1 MSILDKMKNLIIAPD
16 TDEEYEEEYVEAEK
30 PVVEKKVFTTTQ
42 TPATRPT
49 SVTTQRAAVSTRT
62 GALPFKIQ
70 IQDPLKYDDAPKI
83 IDKLILNDA
92 VVVNF
97 EHLEPELKRQ
107 VFDFINGGIYAI
119 EGRIQKVT
127 QDIFILAPK
136 DVAIEGIKEE
146 ILESGLYSW

>member
-1 MSILDKMKNLIIAPD
+1 MSFLDKMKNLIIAPD
-16 TDEEYEEEYVEAEK
+16 TDEEYEEDYVETETKEPETRTFTATTSR
-30 PVVEKKVFTTTQ
+30 PAVETTTRRPSIA
-42 TPATRPT
+42 TPR
-49 SVTTQRAAVSTRT
+49 VSGT
-62 GALPFKIQ
+62 PFKIQ

-97 EHLEPELKRQ
+97 EHLEPEIKRQ

-127 QDIFILAPK
+127 ADIFILAPK

-146 ILESGLYSW
+146 LLESGLYSW

>member
-42 TPATRPT
+42 TPATRP
-49 SVTTQRAAVSTRT
+49 SVTTQRADVSTRT

>member
-1 MSILDKMKNLIIAPD
+1 MSFMDKMKNLIIAPD
-16 TDEEYEEEYVEAEK
+16 SDEEYEDDLEEVEEK
-30 PVVEKKVFTTTQ
+30 QQEKRSYSPTAVRAQETVRPSVVTKRT
-42 TPATRPT
+42 
-49 SVTTQRAAVSTRT
+49 VSST
-62 GALPFKIQ
+62 APFKIQ

-83 IDKLILNDA
+83 IDNLIMNDA

-127 QDIFILAPK
+127 SDIFILAPK
-136 DVAIEGIKEE
+136 GVAIEGIKQE
-146 ILESGLYSW
+146 IIESGLYSW

>member
-1 MSILDKMKNLIIAPD
+1 MSFLDKMKNLIIAPD
-16 TDEEYEEEYVEAEK
+16 TDEEYEEDYVETEQSK
-30 PVVEKKVFTTTQ
+30 PETRTFTTT
-42 TPATRPT
+42 TTSRPT
-49 SVTTQRAAVSTRT
+49 VETTTRRPSIATPRVSGT
-62 GALPFKIQ
+62 PFKIQ

-97 EHLEPELKRQ
+97 EHLEPEIKRQ

-127 QDIFILAPK
+127 ADIFILAPK

-146 ILESGLYSW
+146 LLESGLYSW

>member
-42 TPATRPT
+42 TPATRP
-49 SVTTQRAAVSTRT
+49 SVTTQRPAVSTRT

>member
-42 TPATRPT
+42 TPATRP
-49 SVTTQRAAVSTRT
+49 SVTTQRTAVSTRT

>member
-1 MSILDKMKNLIIAPD
+1 MSFLDKMKNLIIAPD
-16 TDEEYEEEYVEAEK
+16 TDEEYEEEYVEDEK
-30 PVVEKKVFTTTQ
+30 PVAEKKVFTTTQ
-42 TPATRPT
+42 TTSTRP
-49 SVTTQRAAVSTRT
+49 SVTTQRNVAAVRT
-62 GALPFKIQ
+62 GATPFKIQ

>member
-42 TPATRPT
+42 TPATRP
-49 SVTTQRAAVSTRT
+49 SVTTQRATVSTRT

>member
-1 MSILDKMKNLIIAPD
+1 MSILDKMKKLIIAPD
-16 TDEEYEEEYVEAEK
+16 TNEEYEEEYVEAEK

-42 TPATRPT
+42 TPATRP

>member
-1 MSILDKMKNLIIAPD
+1 MSFLDKMKNLIVAPD
-16 TDEEYEEEYVEAEK
+16 TDEEYEDDFVEDEK
-30 PVVEKKVFTTTQ
+30 PVAEKKVFTTTQ
-42 TPATRPT
+42 SPATRP
-49 SVTTQRAAVSTRT
+49 SVATQRSVVTTRT
-62 GALPFKIQ
+62 GATPFKIQ